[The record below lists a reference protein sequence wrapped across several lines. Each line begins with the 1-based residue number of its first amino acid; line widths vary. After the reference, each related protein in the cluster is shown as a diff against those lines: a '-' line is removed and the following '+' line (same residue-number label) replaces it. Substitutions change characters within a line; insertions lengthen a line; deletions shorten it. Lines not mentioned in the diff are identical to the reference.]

1 MIRSSCAVHPM
12 PGTTIRP
19 EDEDCR
25 NPRVLDTLTIRLPA
39 ESRNDIFA
47 RTWRVPPL
55 ARRRNCDICAPC
67 TPERCGVCCRVALA
81 YEQPFRKVM
90 IVAWGFSSGNL
101 IVDRRLGFAEGL
113 AQDGELSAAI
123 EVLRDALEMVPDW
136 AAGWFRLAEW
146 QEAAGNSP
154 QAIAAW
160 DRAVQAD
167 PSDALG
173 AGLKRDLAR
182 QVPVAETMPAA
193 FVEALFD
200 QYAGDFDEALVDRLG
215 YRAPGLLRAAL
226 AGRRFGRAMDL
237 GCGTGLAGQ
246 AFRPACDWIEGVDIS
261 AGMLAQAQAKGVYDR
276 LDKADLGA
284 LEIGDGRYD
293 LILAADVFVYVG
305 ALERIVAW
313 CAGSLS
319 EGGVLGFTVEAA
331 AESEGPLVLRESRR
345 FAHSRDYLQGVLSAA
360 GFARVRITPA
370 TLRRDRGVDIRGFVV
385 LAEGVRVADRQG
397 DGEGM
402 ALA

>member
-1 MIRSSCAVHPM
+1 MM
-12 PGTTIRP
+12 RP
-19 EDEDCR
+19 
-25 NPRVLDTLTIRLPA
+25 PA
-39 ESRNDIFA
+39 
-47 RTWRVPPL
+47 PPTKPFL
-55 ARRRNCDICAPC
+55 QSARRRGEGRPRPL
-67 TPERCGVCCRVALA
+67 PERQDGGRKSPCAAEKPLYIRRLCTAGNRCGRVLPRGDKPTCS
-81 YEQPFRKVM
+81 PFRKVW

-113 AQDGELSAAI
+113 AQDGDLPAAI
-123 EVLRDALEMVPDW
+123 EILADAMDMAPDW

-146 QEAAGNSP
+146 HEAAGNSA
-154 QAIAAW
+154 QAVAAW
-160 DRAVQAD
+160 DRALLAD

-182 QVPVAETMPAA
+182 KVPVAETMPTA

-200 QYAGDFDEALVDRLG
+200 QYAGNFDESLVDRLG

-226 AGRRFGRAMDL
+226 AGRRFDRAMDL

-246 AFRPACDWIEGVDIS
+246 AFRPSCGWIAGVDIS
-261 AGMLAQAQAKGVYDR
+261 AGMLAQAAVKGVYDR
-276 LDKADLGA
+276 LDKADLGT
-284 LEIGDGRYD
+284 LEIGEDRYD

-313 CAGSLS
+313 CAGSMAS
-319 EGGVLGFTVEAA
+319 GGVLAFTVEAA
-331 AESEGPLVLRESRR
+331 AADEGPLVLRESRR
-345 FAHSRDYLQGVLSAA
+345 FAHSRDYLEAVLADA
-360 GFARVRITPA
+360 GFTRARITPA
-370 TLRRDRGVDIRGFVV
+370 TLRRDRGCDIRGYVV
-385 LAEGVRVADRQG
+385 QAETVRVGDRQG